1 VNGKLKRELGL
12 IDIFSISSGAMI
24 SSGLFILPGLAYVHA
39 GPGVILSYMIAGFL
53 ALTGVLSHAE
63 LVSAM
68 PKAGGSY
75 FYITRSMGPAV
86 GTIDGLI
93 VWFSISLKS
102 SFALIGMAAFTHL
115 IIDLDIHLTALILC
129 IFFTVINI
137 AGVREASRFQVIVVM
152 ALIPLMLMYIYSGM
166 SRVDVNNLSPFAPHG
181 VLSLF
186 STAGMV
192 FVSYGGLLKVA
203 SLAEETKDPT
213 RNVPLGMIM
222 SLGIVSILY
231 ALVIFVTTGVLGT
244 KLGTTVET
252 ATITPITDGASAV
265 MGRFGYYALSVA
277 AILAFVSTANA
288 GIMSASR
295 YLHALSRDE
304 LIPGLFS
311 KLSAKKGVPVY
322 AVIMTGIFMM
332 ISVFLKLDILVK
344 AASTVM
350 ILTYIFSSL
359 AVIVLRESKVQNY
372 QPRLKSPLYP
382 WIQILSIGGFSFLV
396 FEMGIEAILTAL
408 GLSAAGFAVYWFYG
422 KKNKEKEYAV
432 LHLIERITNKEF
444 VTYDLENELKEII
457 RERDEIVKDRFDN
470 LIEKCTV
477 ANINERIS
485 CIELFRII
493 AYHISNKLNED
504 EKLIHDLLIKRE
516 NDNSTSLTDFVA
528 IPHIIIDG
536 TKVFDIFMFRGRKG
550 IEFTEDHDNIRAVFV
565 LVGTRDE
572 RNFHLRAISAI
583 AQIVRDPEFEKR
595 WTEARNVEN
604 LRDVVL
610 LGKRVR

>member
-1 VNGKLKRELGL
+1 
-12 IDIFSISSGAMI
+12 MI

-53 ALTGVLSHAE
+53 ALTGLMSQAE
-63 LVSAM
+63 LISAM
-68 PKAGGSY
+68 PKAGGDY
-75 FYITRSMGPAV
+75 FFITRSMGPAV
-86 GTIDGLI
+86 GTINGLI

-102 SFALIGMAAFTHL
+102 AFALIGMAAFTHMIVNIDVHL
-115 IIDLDIHLTALILC
+115 IALILC
-129 IFFTVINI
+129 LFFLFINI
-137 AGVREASRFQVIVVM
+137 VGVKEASRLQVVLVISLI
-152 ALIPLMLMYIYSGM
+152 ALILFFIFSGLNF
-166 SRVDVNNLSPFAPHG
+166 VDVNNFSPFASKG
-181 VLSLF
+181 ILSIF
-186 STAGMV
+186 STAGLV

-203 SLAEETKDPT
+203 SVAEETKNPT
-213 RNVPLGMIM
+213 RTVPLGMIL
-222 SLGIVSILY
+222 SLVIVGILY
-231 ALVIFVTTGVLGT
+231 ALVIFVTTGVMGSNLGNS
-244 KLGTTVET
+244 VEN
-252 ATITPITDGASAV
+252 ATLTPITDAARITLGN
-265 MGRFGYYALSVA
+265 FGFYALSIA
-277 AILAFVSTANA
+277 AVLAFISTANA

-295 YLHALSRDE
+295 YLLALSRDE
-304 LIPGLFS
+304 LIPSFFS
-311 KLSAKKGVPVY
+311 KLTKRSY
-322 AVIMTGIFMM
+322 APLYSILFTGTFMM
-332 ISVFLKLDILVK
+332 FSIFLKLDVLIK

-350 ILTYIFSSL
+350 IVTYIFSSL

-382 WIQILSIGGFSFLV
+382 WVQILSIGGFSFLV

-408 GLSAAGFAVYWFYG
+408 VLSTAGFAVYWFYG
-422 KKNKEKEYAV
+422 KKNKEKEYAI

-444 VTYDLENELKEII
+444 VTYGLENELKEII

-477 ANINERIS
+477 VNINERIR
-485 CIELFRII
+485 CRELFRII
-493 AYHISNKLNED
+493 AYHISTKLNED
-504 EKLIHDLLIKRE
+504 EKLIHELLVKRE
-516 NDNSTSLTDFVA
+516 NDNSTALTDFVA

-536 TKVFDIFMFRGRKG
+536 TKIFDIFMFRGRKG
-550 IEFTEDHDNIRAVFV
+550 FEFTEDHDNIRAVFV

-610 LGKRVR
+610 LGKRFR

>member
-1 VNGKLKRELGL
+1 M
-12 IDIFSISSGAMI
+12 DIFSISSGAMI

-75 FYITRSMGPAV
+75 FFVTRSMGPAV

-115 IIDLDIHLTALILC
+115 IIGLDIHIIALILC
-129 IFFTVINI
+129 VFFTVINI
-137 AGVREASRFQVIVVM
+137 AGVREASRFQVMIVM
-152 ALIPLMLMYIYSGM
+152 ALILLMLMYIYTGV

-203 SLAEETKDPT
+203 SVAEEVKDPT

-231 ALVIFVTTGVLGT
+231 ALVIFVTTGVLGS

-295 YLHALSRDE
+295 YLLALSRDE
-304 LIPGLFS
+304 LIPGPFS

-350 ILTYIFSSL
+350 IVTYIFSSL

-382 WIQILSIGGFSFLV
+382 WVQIISIGGFSFLV
-396 FEMGIEAILTAL
+396 FEMGLEAILTAL
-408 GLSAAGFAVYWFYG
+408 GLSAAGFTVYWFYG
-422 KKNKEKEYAV
+422 KKNKDKEYAI

-444 VTYDLENELKEII
+444 VTYGLENELKEII

-470 LIEKCTV
+470 LIEKCTIV
-477 ANINERIS
+477 NINERIS
-485 CIELFRII
+485 CRELFRII

-504 EKLIHDLLIKRE
+504 EKLIHELLVKRE
-516 NDNSTSLTDFVA
+516 NDNSTALTDFVA

-536 TKVFDIFMFRGRKG
+536 TSTFDIFMFRGRKG
-550 IEFTEDHDNIRAVFV
+550 FEFTEDQNNIRAVFV

-583 AQIVRDPEFEKR
+583 AQIVKDPEFEKR
-595 WTEARNVEN
+595 WKEARNLEN

-610 LGKRVR
+610 LGKRFR

>member
-1 VNGKLKRELGL
+1 
-12 IDIFSISSGAMI
+12 MI

-75 FYITRSMGPAV
+75 FFVTRSMGPAV

-115 IIDLDIHLTALILC
+115 FIDLDINLTALTLC
-129 IFFTVINI
+129 IFFTLINI
-137 AGVREASRFQVIVVM
+137 AGVREAGRFQVIIVM
-152 ALIPLMLMYIYSGM
+152 ALISLILMYIYSGV

-203 SLAEETKDPT
+203 SVAEEAKDPT

-244 KLGTTVET
+244 KLGTTVES

-295 YLHALSRDE
+295 YLLALSRDE
-304 LIPGLFS
+304 LIPGPFS
-311 KLSAKKGVPVY
+311 KLSAKKG
-322 AVIMTGIFMM
+322 
-332 ISVFLKLDILVK
+332 
-344 AASTVM
+344 
-350 ILTYIFSSL
+350 
-359 AVIVLRESKVQNY
+359 
-372 QPRLKSPLYP
+372 
-382 WIQILSIGGFSFLV
+382 
-396 FEMGIEAILTAL
+396 
-408 GLSAAGFAVYWFYG
+408 
-422 KKNKEKEYAV
+422 
-432 LHLIERITNKEF
+432 
-444 VTYDLENELKEII
+444 
-457 RERDEIVKDRFDN
+457 
-470 LIEKCTV
+470 
-477 ANINERIS
+477 
-485 CIELFRII
+485 
-493 AYHISNKLNED
+493 
-504 EKLIHDLLIKRE
+504 
-516 NDNSTSLTDFVA
+516 
-528 IPHIIIDG
+528 
-536 TKVFDIFMFRGRKG
+536 
-550 IEFTEDHDNIRAVFV
+550 
-565 LVGTRDE
+565 
-572 RNFHLRAISAI
+572 
-583 AQIVRDPEFEKR
+583 
-595 WTEARNVEN
+595 
-604 LRDVVL
+604 
-610 LGKRVR
+610 